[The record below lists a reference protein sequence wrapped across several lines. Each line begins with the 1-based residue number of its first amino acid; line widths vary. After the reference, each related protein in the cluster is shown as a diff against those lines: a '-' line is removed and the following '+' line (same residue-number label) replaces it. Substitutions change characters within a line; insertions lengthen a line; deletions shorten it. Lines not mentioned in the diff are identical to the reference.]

1 VTAAP
6 DGDSITD
13 TVHSLAAP
21 VVSIGMPTYRGA
33 AHLRQAIESVLG
45 QTFASFELI
54 VVDDDSPD
62 ETASIAAS
70 YNDPRIRLVRNPA
83 RLGPEANW
91 NRCLA
96 LATGRYFKLLPQDD
110 LLAPTCLEMQVTV
123 LNEDIAERYAL
134 VFCARRV
141 VDSRGRPLMVR
152 RYGGGTRAVPAGQL
166 VRQCVRKGT
175 NLVGEPGGVLFRR
188 AASASVG
195 AFDASLPYVIDLD
208 YWIRLLKM
216 GDAYY
221 LERPLV
227 SFRVSPGS
235 WSVAIGAE
243 QSREFRSFIERIKR
257 TLDFNISRIDVA
269 AGSIMARVNNRLR
282 MLLYRLVLR

>member
-6 DGDSITD
+6 DEYSIAATML
-13 TVHSLAAP
+13 SPAAP
-21 VVSIGMPTYRGA
+21 IVSIGMPTYRGA
-33 AHLRQAIESVLG
+33 AYLRQAIESVLG

-70 YNDPRIRLVRNPA
+70 YNDPRIRLVRNPT

-96 LATGRYFKLLPQDD
+96 LATGKYFKLLPQDD

-123 LNEDIAERYAL
+123 LNQDIAERFAL

-141 VDSRGRPLMVR
+141 VDSRAKQLMVR
-152 RYGGGTRAVPAGQL
+152 RYGGNARAVPAELL
-166 VRQCVRKGT
+166 VRQCVRHGT
-175 NLVGEPGGVLFRR
+175 NLVGEPGGVLFRLS
-188 AASASVG
+188 AAASVG

-221 LERPLV
+221 LEQPLV

-243 QSREFRSFIERIKR
+243 QSREFRNFIKR
-257 TLDFNISRIDVA
+257 TKHSLDFNISRIDIA
-269 AGSIMARVNNRLR
+269 AGNVMARVNNRLR
-282 MLLYRLVLR
+282 MLLYRLVLG